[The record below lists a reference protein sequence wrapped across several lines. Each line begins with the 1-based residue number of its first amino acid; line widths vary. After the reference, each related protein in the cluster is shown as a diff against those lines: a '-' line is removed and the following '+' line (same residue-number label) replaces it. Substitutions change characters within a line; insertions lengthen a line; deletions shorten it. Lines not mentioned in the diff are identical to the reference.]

1 MSNINS
7 KILSLIETSIK
18 QGNADINKF
27 ALNLIKN
34 IKKIISPNDFQNFV
48 EKNLSDKKIYFIR
61 HAESLH
67 NVLEQKYAYK
77 EEMEKWNVLD
87 PKLTEKGIQQT
98 NHTIEKIKESGI
110 NFEAVFVSPL
120 SRTIQTY
127 FLIEKELNK
136 EAKIFV
142 TDFARELM
150 SYLDK
155 NKGKKLSLLKEEY
168 KNTKLNFEYM
178 TKEFWWF
185 DLGQNKDNE
194 YEGID
199 FSLRLQLFAL
209 WLAFRP
215 EKNILIISHSHVFIE
230 MQDSEGIRNA
240 DMVKMYNKYLLINIV
255 SLMKISDKK

>member
-34 IKKIISPNDFQNFV
+34 IKKIISPNDFQNLV

-194 YEGID
+194 YEGTD

-215 EKNILIISHSHVFIE
+215 EKNMLIISHSHVFIE